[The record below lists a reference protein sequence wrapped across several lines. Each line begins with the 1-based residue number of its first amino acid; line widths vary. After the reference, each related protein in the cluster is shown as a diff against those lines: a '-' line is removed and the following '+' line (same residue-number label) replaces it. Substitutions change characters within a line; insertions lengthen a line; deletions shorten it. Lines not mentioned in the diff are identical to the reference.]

1 MHKSKLLIAAAL
13 GGSLA
18 WAGTAAAQDVI
29 TLGAAVSLTGNYT
42 TDGEHTQRGY
52 DLAVKQI
59 NDAGGVKVGDKTYQ
73 LEIKYYDDE
82 STPARGAELA
92 ERLIKQDG
100 VQFMLGPYG
109 SGPTKA
115 VAPVTE
121 ENQVPMVEG
130 NGASRSLFTNGW
142 RYIFAVL
149 STSEQ
154 YLSSAI
160 DLVAENADKLGK
172 DPKDITLALA
182 FENDPFSQDVRDG
195 VLDAAKAHGMQI
207 VIDEQLPAELN
218 DMTTILTKVK
228 ALKPDVLVVSGH
240 AKGAV
245 TAIRQIGEQQI
256 HVPVL
261 AMTHCDSADVIATDA
276 DAAAYT
282 LCATQWAPTMAYKD
296 DVFGTA
302 GDFAKLFEDTYGYA
316 PPYQAAESAAAVEVF
331 ADAFERAGTLDK
343 EAVRDAIAATDMQ
356 TFYGNIKFDETGKNT
371 AKPMAMYQVLD
382 GDFKVVAPSAFA
394 ETEAVIPR
402 PMTN

>member
-1 MHKSKLLIAAAL
+1 MRKQLWIAAAL
-13 GGSLA
+13 GGGIA
-18 WAGTAAAQDVI
+18 WAGAAAAQDVI
-29 TLGAAVSLTGNYT
+29 TLGAAISLTGAYT

-52 DLAVKQI
+52 DLTVKMI
-59 NDAGGVKVGDKTYQ
+59 NDAGGVKVGDKSYQ
-73 LEIKYYDDE
+73 LEVKYYDDE

-100 VQFMLGPYG
+100 VQYMLGPYG

-121 ENQVPMVEG
+121 ENKIPMVEG

-142 RYIFAVL
+142 RYIFATL

-160 DLVAENADKLGK
+160 DLVAENAAALGK
-172 DPKDITLALA
+172 EPSAIKVAMA
-182 FENDPFSQDVRDG
+182 FENDPFSQDVRAG
-195 VLDAAKAHGMQI
+195 VTDNVNSYGMQI
-207 VIDEQLPAELN
+207 VIDEQLPPELN

-240 AKGAV
+240 SKGAV
-245 TAIRQIGEQQI
+245 TAIRQIGEQKVNI
-256 HVPVL
+256 PVL
-261 AMTHCDSADVIATDA
+261 AMTHCDSADVIST
-276 DAAAYT
+276 DAAAAEYA
-282 LCATQWAPTMAYKD
+282 LCATQWASTMAYED
-296 DVFGTA
+296 DLFGSA
-302 GDFAKLFEDTYGYA
+302 ADFAKLFEETYGYA
-316 PPYQAAESAAAVEVF
+316 PPYQAAESAAAVQVF

-356 TFYGNIKFDETGKNT
+356 TFYGNIKFDETGKNI
-371 AKPMAMYQVLD
+371 AKPMALFQVL
-382 GDFKVVAPSAFA
+382 GGKLKVVAPSKVA
-394 ETEAVIPR
+394 ETGAVIPK